1 MDPAAGGAE
10 FAPVFETSRFQLD
23 FLMKPTILMDIGID
37 INKKPI
43 SEKIK
48 ETDEIFVMA
57 YPHFNV
63 DGRYFTFPDHHGNNH
78 LIA

>member
-1 MDPAAGGAE
+1 MDPAAGSAQLT
-10 FAPVFETSRFQLD
+10 PVFETSRFQLD

-48 ETDEIFVMA
+48 ETDEIFVIA

-63 DGRYFTFPDHHGNNH
+63 DGRH
-78 LIA
+78 IAFSDTSRR